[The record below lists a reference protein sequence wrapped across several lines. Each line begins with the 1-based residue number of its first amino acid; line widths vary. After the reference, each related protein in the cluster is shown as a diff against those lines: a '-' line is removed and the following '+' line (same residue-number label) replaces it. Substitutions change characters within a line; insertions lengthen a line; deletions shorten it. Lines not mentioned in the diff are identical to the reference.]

1 MEKRVLDDATCVVA
15 VSPLVQQEFQ
25 AMTQTPVELITNGFD
40 ECDFHEEPFAMAAGG
55 PSMPFTITHTGLFA
69 ADGNP
74 TVLWDVLA
82 EKCAS
87 CPEFKKSLRIN
98 LIGKTDEQIIKAIE
112 AAGLGENLHD
122 MGYQS
127 HARATEEQ
135 RKASLLIL
143 PLRKEPEYKAVLP
156 GKLFEYLA
164 SWRPVLGIGQPD
176 GAMSMILNNVS
187 FKKIKIKYFI
197 INDEFYF
204 FPQLKVNEVVKKII
218 KLGYSDIEYFSGI
231 PGTIGGLLAM
241 NASCFEKEISDYLIE
256 AFVACEEGVKW
267 LKKEELDFKYRSS
280 RIKEENMVLLFAKMR
295 FPKTNN
301 KKEVYENLVKLL
313 KIRNDKQPVNYKSA
327 GCAFKNLCDKKAWEI
342 IKELGYSGKKIGGAK
357 VSEKHC
363 NFIVNDNNASA
374 NDVHQLMRMIKE
386 EAYSKNVI
394 LENEWILIN
403 FD

>member
-1 MEKRVLDDATCVVA
+1 MIDEIKDYILKNSIGDIDESLSFKDLTTFRIGGKIRLVYFPDSIESFIKFDKKMKEINEKYFV
-15 VSPLVQQEFQ
+15 
-25 AMTQTPVELITNGFD
+25 IGNG
-40 ECDFHEEPFAMAAGG
+40 
-55 PSMPFTITHTGLFA
+55 SNI
-69 ADGNP
+69 
-74 TVLWDVLA
+74 
-82 EKCAS
+82 
-87 CPEFKKSLRIN
+87 
-98 LIGKTDEQIIKAIE
+98 
-112 AAGLGENLHD
+112 
-122 MGYQS
+122 
-127 HARATEEQ
+127 
-135 RKASLLIL
+135 
-143 PLRKEPEYKAVLP
+143 
-156 GKLFEYLA
+156 LA
-164 SWRPVLGIGQPD
+164 SDNYYNKIV
-176 GAMSMILNNVS
+176 VS

-218 KLGYSDIEYFSGI
+218 ELGYCDIEYFSGI

-374 NDVHQLMRMIKE
+374 NDVYRLMRMIKE